1 MATVQEA
8 VLTSLEA
15 FKTSQK
21 FGGVIY
27 SHKLLEAVTAVSGV
41 VTAKLVSLS
50 RKGTEDDDFIAIDT
64 MATLH
69 AGYFNYTEDSEL
81 EMVSINDI

>member
-8 VLTSLEA
+8 VLASLEA

-50 RKGTEDDDFIAIDT
+50 RKGTEDDGFIAIDT

-69 AGYFNYTEDSEL
+69 AGYFNYTEDSTL